1 MRAYLVVFFQ
11 PELDD
16 TPCFRHGIEQPSVQ
30 TAVPKHRIET
40 FVGPVLP
47 GTARV
52 NVMGAHLLVSQ
63 PVLQGPGDQFRAI
76 VTLDTSRY
84 TIVKE

>member
-16 TPCFRHGIEQPSVQ
+16 TPCFRHGIKQPSIQ
-30 TAVPKHRIET
+30 TAVPKYRIET
-40 FVGPVLP
+40 FIGPVLS
-47 GTARV
+47 GTAQV

-63 PVLQGPGDQFRAI
+63 PVLQGPGDQFRPI
-76 VTLDTSRY
+76 VTLNTGWY
-84 TIVKE
+84 TIFKK